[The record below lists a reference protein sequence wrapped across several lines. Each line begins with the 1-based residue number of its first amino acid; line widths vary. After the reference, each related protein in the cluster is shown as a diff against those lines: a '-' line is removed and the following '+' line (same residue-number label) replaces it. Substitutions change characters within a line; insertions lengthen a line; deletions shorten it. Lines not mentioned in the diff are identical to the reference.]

1 VNEELLGQ
9 MGLILTQLR
18 YARRAIEDIERST
31 ARYNSFAFATA
42 LSAGPRFG
50 EPPLFN
56 GALKV
61 YVINIHDLEPG
72 GGIGSLIQGVLG
84 GLGAFTGNLLGGIP
98 GGFLGGFLA
107 PGMIGN
113 IVSAVGP
120 IETAISAVREIMN
133 RVGQRDTPAAAT
145 ASQAQA
151 QTGGASMPTLLQVI
165 DSFTALFNAAGG
177 GTGTEMTQSLQ
188 SMDARVRPLL
198 TTINEM
204 LEGLMRVINGLILLV
219 PILSGALASLIV
231 RIDDIRVAL
240 INALQFVLRNVFL
253 IRGVALVTIYDT
265 LAAIA
270 RMGVGLLST
279 LGTAVERILA
289 SAFSIAGSVM
299 SLVIE
304 GLRFIGGAL
313 SRTVNALLPWVV
325 NTVDLVLAVVARSPI
340 FALLAHI
347 VRILPSVLPA
357 LNQVLN
363 GPSATLRNQS
373 DLDALARAGL
383 PSFATAIPG
392 AAGAPGSPTRFD
404 PMPDLSALALQQPA
418 IDAMTR
424 TVASA
429 AANVAVNLQAGV
441 ASARDVLTRAGDEF
455 SRAAGPGELARRA
468 EYQRRLRGVANNATA
483 LADSLQRAH
492 DVAAQQQ
499 DQHSAMRDIATAY
512 EGWLTGGGL
521 RTLVTELNTA
531 LAHQPTAG
539 TAGERGIMG
548 QIVAGAGPRAMIPP
562 RAVIDIDSIEIVLG
576 PPPPQ
581 PAPGPPMQDAPHPHG
596 ARHAL
601 RDQLEHQHDLEER
614 GITLDPGAA
623 YPQVPV

>member
-31 ARYNSFAFATA
+31 ARYNSFAFASA

-50 EPPLFN
+50 EPPMFN

-61 YVINIHDLEPG
+61 YVNNIHDLEPG
-72 GGIGSLIQGVLG
+72 GGIGSLIQGLFG
-84 GLGAFTGNLLGGIP
+84 GVGSFLGNLVGGIP
-98 GGFLGGFLA
+98 GGFFGGFAA

-113 IVSAVGP
+113 LLSAVGR
-120 IETAISAVREIMN
+120 IETAISAVRALVD
-133 RVGQRDTPAAAT
+133 RVGQHDTPTAAA
-145 ASQAQA
+145 AAANRQAAAQQA
-151 QTGGASMPTLLQVI
+151 AAPPGPTLLQVI
-165 DSFTALFNAAGG
+165 DSFTALFQAAGSG
-177 GTGTEMTQSLQ
+177 PTPEATNSLR
-188 SMDARVRPLL
+188 SMEQNIGPIL
-198 TTINEM
+198 TSINAM
-204 LEGLMRVINGLILLV
+204 LEGVTRVINGLIILV

-265 LAAIA
+265 LAALA

-299 SLVIE
+299 QLVVE

-325 NTVDLVLAVVARSPI
+325 TTVDTALAVVARSPI
-340 FALLAHI
+340 FGLLAHI

-363 GPSATLRNQS
+363 GPSATLRNQPA
-373 DLDALARAGL
+373 LDALAAAGL
-383 PSFATAIPG
+383 PDFSAALPG
-392 AAGAPGSPTRFD
+392 APGAPGSPPAFD
-404 PMPDLSALALQQPA
+404 PMPDLSRLALEQTA
-418 IDAMTR
+418 IDRMTNA
-424 TVASA
+424 VVNAGV
-429 AANVAVNLQAGV
+429 NVSTNLQASV
-441 ASARDVLTRAGDEF
+441 IAARNVLTRAGDDF
-455 SRAAGPGELARRA
+455 SRAAGPGELASRA
-468 EYQRRLRGVANNATA
+468 QYQQRLQGVESNANT
-483 LADSLQRAH
+483 LANTLQRAH
-492 DVAAQQQ
+492 DIATQQQ
-499 DQHSAMRDIATAY
+499 DQHSAVRAIAEAY
-512 EGWLTGGGL
+512 DGWLAGDGL
-521 RTLVTELNTA
+521 RTLVSHINSA
-531 LAHQPTAG
+531 LLQAPDTHDPNG
-539 TAGERGIMG
+539 
-548 QIVAGAGPRAMIPP
+548 VAGRITAAAGRGALPP
-562 RAVIDIDSIEIVLG
+562 RAVVDIDNIEIVLG

-581 PAPGPPMQDAPHPHG
+581 PQAPVLQDAPAPRG
-596 ARHAL
+596 VRQQM
-601 RDQLEHQHDLEER
+601 RDQLQHHHDLEER